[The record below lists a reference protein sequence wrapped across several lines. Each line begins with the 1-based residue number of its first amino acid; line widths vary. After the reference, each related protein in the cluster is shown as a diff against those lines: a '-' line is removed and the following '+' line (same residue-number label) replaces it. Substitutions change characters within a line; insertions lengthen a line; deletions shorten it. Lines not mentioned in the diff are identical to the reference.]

1 TAARRGDQATGSP
14 PVERAPR
21 DAASRDELGLSLQG
35 DGARTGEIAGAIH
48 DGVERRRDAE
58 DAHQRRVVRRAVAD
72 AGAARRTGLA
82 DGTRRSLSEGA
93 ARPLPAP
100 REGRRGAL
108 AVRRARL
115 GRGPLEVGPD
125 SPAA

>member
-1 TAARRGDQATGSP
+1 SEGSAAATALVSARTAAHNERLRGTRPLTAARRGDQATGSP

-58 DAHQRRVVRRAVAD
+58 DAHQRRVVRRPVAD
-72 AGAARRTGLA
+72 AGAA
-82 DGTRRSLSEGA
+82 
-93 ARPLPAP
+93 P
-100 REGRRGAL
+100 R
-108 AVRRARL
+108 
-115 GRGPLEVGPD
+115 
-125 SPAA
+125 